1 MHRRCKKSRATHI
14 AHSLILWG
22 YIKFRV
28 IIGPFWSKH
37 LLALNKMKPI
47 LFLLF
52 ALFLMNCT
60 TQSEVVK
67 VNQMNH
73 NPLLEVVDE
82 PLLITPQAIQ
92 QLTILRETA
101 KFNDLPGNDIVEEKE
116 RLSKVLDKLLDELI
130 AGVSNNPRKI
140 WVMRHLHTALQAV
153 EMEDTEGREHFGVY
167 LEQVMDILN
176 IKSSDGLLNFYL

>member
-1 MHRRCKKSRATHI
+1 
-14 AHSLILWG
+14 
-22 YIKFRV
+22 
-28 IIGPFWSKH
+28 
-37 LLALNKMKPI
+37 
-47 LFLLF
+47 
-52 ALFLMNCT
+52 
-60 TQSEVVK
+60 
-67 VNQMNH
+67 MNH